1 MIFKKLIQ
9 KFNMSDTP
17 LEEKFETAKM
27 IVAKFDF
34 ETCEQISEEELKISI
49 QAILFIIF
57 MSHGLPPTASLFFS
71 EILADV
77 TICKIKKAEEIFDF
91 LKAKYVSEWYE
102 IQDFS
107 DYVVE

>member
-1 MIFKKLIQ
+1 MIFKKIIQ
-9 KFNMSDTP
+9 KFNLSDTS

-34 ETCEQISEEELKISI
+34 EMCEQISEEELKISI

-77 TICKIKKAEEIFDF
+77 IICKIKKAEEIFDF
-91 LKAKYVSEWYE
+91 LKAKYVSE
-102 IQDFS
+102 
-107 DYVVE
+107 